1 MKAYVVKEN
10 GILEY
15 TDIAKPQI
23 KDDEA
28 LVKVMSTGICGSDIP
43 RIYGGGAYFYPLV
56 CGHEFSGVVE
66 EVGNNADPGLNGKRV
81 GVFPLLPCGKCDQC
95 RNSKYELCRKY
106 GYLGSRQD
114 GGFAQYVAVP
124 AWNVIE
130 LPDTASFEAGAML
143 EPMCVAVHAMRRV
156 KFAADDKIVIFGSG
170 TIGLFMMM
178 FLLEAGYKNVFVIGN
193 KDLQKNKAAQLGL
206 PADDFCDSRTENVN
220 EWIKEKTDGAG
231 ANVLFECVGR
241 NETVSQC
248 LQNAAYEASVVFVG
262 NPASDMQISKKDWW
276 IILRRQL
283 RITGTWNSS
292 YTQSEDD
299 DWHYVLKRLKDGR
312 IDPEAL
318 ITHRF
323 SFADLS
329 RGFELMRDRS
339 EEFIKVMG
347 TGLLA

>member
-15 TDIAKPQI
+15 TDVARPQI
-23 KDDEA
+23 KDDEV
-28 LVKVMSTGICGSDIP
+28 LVRVMSTGICGSDIP
-43 RIYGGGAYFYPLV
+43 RIYNGGAYFYPLV

-66 EVGNNADPGLNGKRV
+66 EVGAKADSALRGKRV
-81 GVFPLLPCGKCDQC
+81 GIFPLLPCRECDQC
-95 RNSKYELCRKY
+95 KKEKYELCRKY

-114 GGFAQYVAVP
+114 GGFAEYVAVP
-124 AWNVIE
+124 AWNVIK
-130 LPDTASFEAGAML
+130 LPDNVSFEAGAML
-143 EPMCVAVHAMRRV
+143 EPMCVAVHAMRRG
-156 KFAADDKIVIFGSG
+156 KINKEDKIVIFGSG

-178 FLLEAGYKNVFVIGN
+178 FLLEAGYKNIYAVGN
-193 KDLQKNKAAQLGL
+193 KDLQKKKAAQLGL

-248 LQNAAYEASVVFVG
+248 LQNVAYEASVVFVG

-276 IILRRQL
+276 VILRRQL

-292 YTQSEDD
+292 YTRSDDD
-299 DWHYVLKRLKDGR
+299 DWNYVMKRLADGKVN
-312 IDPEAL
+312 PELL
-318 ITHRF
+318 ITHKLPF
-323 SFADLS
+323 EDLG
-329 RGFELMRDRS
+329 RGFELMHYRS

-347 TGLLA
+347 TGLLS

>member
-10 GILEY
+10 GKLEY
-15 TDIAKPQI
+15 TDVAKPQI

-43 RIYGGGAYFYPLV
+43 RIYNGGAYFYPLV

-66 EVGNNADPGLNGKRV
+66 EVGAKADPELKGKRV
-81 GVFPLLPCGKCDQC
+81 GVFPLLPCHNCDQC
-95 RNSKYELCRKY
+95 RRGKYELCRKY

-114 GGFAQYVAVP
+114 GGFAEYVAVP
-124 AWNVIE
+124 AWNLIE
-130 LPDTASFEAGAML
+130 IPEGVGFDAGAMM
-143 EPMCVAVHAMRRV
+143 EPMCVAVHAMRRG
-156 KFAADDKIVIFGSG
+156 KFNKEDKIVIFGSG
-170 TIGLFMMM
+170 TIGLLMMM
-178 FLLEAGYKNVFVIGN
+178 FLLEAGYKNVFAVGN
-193 KDLQKNKAAQLGL
+193 KDMQKNKAVELGL
-206 PADDFCDSRTENVN
+206 QADDFCDSRTENVN

-248 LQNAAYEASVVFVG
+248 LQNAAYEANVVFVG
-262 NPASDMQISKKDWW
+262 NPASDIQIAKKDWW

-292 YTQSEDD
+292 YTHDEDD
-299 DWHYVLKRLKDGR
+299 DWHYVLKRLESGT
-312 IDPEAL
+312 IDPKPL
-318 ITHRF
+318 ITHKLPF
-323 SFADLS
+323 EDLG